1 MMNTVGCFRSAILLI
16 LLGFLVVG
24 CHEDSNSNND
34 ETRSIDGSGN
44 NLQDPLMGATFIELL
59 RLVFSDY
66 ADGISEIPEAG
77 LPSARVVSNIVS
89 SQDELIPN
97 TLNASD
103 YTWQWGQFVDHDI
116 GLTDGV
122 NPPEPA
128 DIPVPAGD
136 PFFDPLDTGTQVIA
150 FNRSVFD
157 TSTGT
162 GIDNPRQQIN
172 KITAWIDASN
182 VYGSDVE
189 RAIALRTNDGTGRLD
204 TSAGD
209 LLPFNTEGLPNDGGP
224 DPSLFLAGDV
234 RSNEQVGL
242 TSMHTLF
249 VREHNRYVEELAAER
264 PGLSGDR
271 LYERGRRFVG
281 ALMQAITYNEFLPV
295 LLGEGAIPAYNGYNP
310 NVNASIANIF
320 SAAAYRFGHSMLNP
334 EILRLDQNLNVIP
347 EGNLPLRDAFFTPET
362 ITDEGGIDPILRGLA
377 KQITQRVDP
386 FIIDAVRN
394 FLFGPPGSGGLDLA
408 ALNIQRGRDHG
419 LPKYNDTREQMGLPR
434 VESFQDISSDPEI
447 QMRLEDAFGNVDDID
462 IWTGGLSED
471 LVPGSHLGELFH
483 LIIKI
488 QFESLRDGDRFWYER
503 KLSGAELQEV
513 QVTQL
518 SDVIRRNT
526 SIGFE
531 LQDNVF
537 LVP

>member
-1 MMNTVGCFRSAILLI
+1 MMNILACFRFALPLLLI
-16 LLGFLVVG
+16 GFLVVG

-44 NLQDPLMGATFIELL
+44 NLQDPLMGATFTELL

-103 YTWQWGQFVDHDI
+103 YVWQWGQFVDHDI
-116 GLTDGV
+116 DLTDGV

-189 RAIALRTNDGTGRLD
+189 RAIALRTNDGTGRLN

-281 ALMQAITYNEFLPV
+281 ALMQAITYNEFLPA

-320 SAAAYRFGHSMLNP
+320 SAAAYRFGHSMLSP

-347 EGNLPLRDAFFTPET
+347 EGNLPLLDAFFTPET

-471 LVPGSHLGELFH
+471 LVPGSHLGEVFH

-488 QFESLRDGDRFWYER
+488 QFEFLRDGDRFWYER

>member
-1 MMNTVGCFRSAILLI
+1 MMNILACFRFALPLLLI
-16 LLGFLVVG
+16 GFLVVG

-103 YTWQWGQFVDHDI
+103 YVWQWGQFVDHDI
-116 GLTDGV
+116 DLTDGV

-189 RAIALRTNDGTGRLD
+189 RAIALRTNDGTGRLN

-281 ALMQAITYNEFLPV
+281 ALMQAITYNEFLPA

-320 SAAAYRFGHSMLNP
+320 SAAAYRFGHSMLSP

-347 EGNLPLRDAFFTPET
+347 EGNLPLLDAFFTPET

-419 LPKYNDTREQMGLPR
+419 LPKYNDTREQMGLTR

-471 LVPGSHLGELFH
+471 LVPGSHLGEVFH

>member
-1 MMNTVGCFRSAILLI
+1 MMNILACFRFALPLLLI
-16 LLGFLVVG
+16 GFLVVG

-44 NLQDPLMGATFIELL
+44 NLQDPLMGATFTELL

-103 YTWQWGQFVDHDI
+103 YVWQWGQFVDHDI
-116 GLTDGV
+116 DLTDGV

-189 RAIALRTNDGTGRLD
+189 RAIALRTNDGTGRLN

-281 ALMQAITYNEFLPV
+281 ALMQAITYNEFLPA

-310 NVNASIANIF
+310 NVNASIANVF
-320 SAAAYRFGHSMLNP
+320 SAAAYRFGHSMLSP

-347 EGNLPLRDAFFTPET
+347 EGNLPLLDAFFTPET

-419 LPKYNDTREQMGLPR
+419 LPKYNDTREQMGLTR

-471 LVPGSHLGELFH
+471 LVPGSHLGEVFH

-537 LVP
+537 LVQ